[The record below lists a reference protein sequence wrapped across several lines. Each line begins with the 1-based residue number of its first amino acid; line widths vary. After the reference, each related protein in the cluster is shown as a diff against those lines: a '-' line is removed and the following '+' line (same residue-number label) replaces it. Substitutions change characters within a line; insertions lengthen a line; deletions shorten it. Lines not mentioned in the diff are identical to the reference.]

1 MADPLSI
8 AAGVIGVVT
17 AATQITSLLIRFTE
31 ANKNA
36 PAQVRYIVTEVTD
49 IHSIIL
55 QLQSYIDSREGADS
69 SRTSL
74 LKIDQL
80 VAILSG
86 CVLTFSELEKLLDEM
101 KVEDMAILD
110 RVKWVRKETEI
121 LGLVQRLQNHKAS
134 LSLMLNIMNG
144 FAITIRPEL
153 FQC

>member
-8 AAGVIGVVT
+8 ATGVIGVVT
-17 AATQITSLLIRFTE
+17 AASQITNLLIKFTE

-36 PAQVRYIVTEVTD
+36 PAHAQHIITEVND
-49 IHSIIL
+49 IRSIIS
-55 QLQSYIDSREGADS
+55 QLQSYIDAREATDS

-86 CVLTFSELEKLLDEM
+86 CVLTFSELEKLLDQM

-121 LGLVQRLQNHKAS
+121 LRLVQRLQNHKVS

-144 FAITIRPEL
+144 SAIDVSLEL
-153 FQC
+153 YDC